1 MPNPMTVSSMTRSVD
16 PPTFE
21 SHDALR
27 RSVEPP
33 ELWLVR
39 LFGALVLHT
48 VLLFGVRSAWVN
60 VSVPM
65 GGEGGTIEFVEVGT
79 VESDAAIDPS
89 PKAEGVAPLQ
99 NLKPGQIASDPDQT
113 TIVAQPLKPLPSP
126 SPSIVER
133 SPLPVEPPKPNEPA
147 KPTKPNEPAKPTKP
161 NEPAKPTKPNEPA
174 KPTKPNEPAKPTKP
188 NEPAKPTK
196 PNEPQAPATSPRRLP
211 DPDKPASRPS
221 DPKPDTTS
229 EGNVGIQPAIDNFV
243 LTPKSS
249 GALQG
254 SSLKGT
260 ATLAVIGEPP
270 PGLAFKLPVKSGD
283 VLVVQVR
290 LVVNRNTQQVEDLD
304 ADGVAEVTVLSNSPA
319 YANPQVVPAVLQAVT
334 RDILKEYRFGVEY
347 QNIDTAPP
355 VLTEW
360 EITLLISVL

>member
-16 PPTFE
+16 PPIFE
-21 SHDALR
+21 SDDALR

-133 SPLPVEPPKPNEPA
+133 SPLPVEPSPMPQPTVQA
-147 KPTKPNEPAKPTKP
+147 STKPTVQASTKPTVQ
-161 NEPAKPTKPNEPA
+161 ASTQPTVQA
-174 KPTKPNEPAKPTKP
+174 STQPTVQASTQPTVQ
-188 NEPAKPTK
+188 ASTQPTVR
-196 PNEPQAPATSPRRLP
+196 PSTVPTVRTSPIATNVTPARQAAATTGKPQQTSVAPVDHLASDLLVKPVKPILLPAEFAWPIGQTFVVPVVLVFNNPQRLERFTTQLVP
-211 DPDKPASRPS
+211 QNIAAVDVKSLSIKPEQQVQLDNLVRELLVDSAVSVMLDS
-221 DPKPDTTS
+221 NKPDGYEPDASTWKIEVRVAVQSSTS
-229 EGNVGIQPAIDNFV
+229 Q
-243 LTPKSS
+243 
-249 GALQG
+249 
-254 SSLKGT
+254 
-260 ATLAVIGEPP
+260 
-270 PGLAFKLPVKSGD
+270 
-283 VLVVQVR
+283 
-290 LVVNRNTQQVEDLD
+290 
-304 ADGVAEVTVLSNSPA
+304 
-319 YANPQVVPAVLQAVT
+319 
-334 RDILKEYRFGVEY
+334 
-347 QNIDTAPP
+347 
-355 VLTEW
+355 
-360 EITLLISVL
+360 

>member
-1 MPNPMTVSSMTRSVD
+1 MTVSSMTRSVD
-16 PPTFE
+16 PPIFE
-21 SHDALR
+21 SDDALR
-27 RSVEPP
+27 RSAEPP

-126 SPSIVER
+126 SPSIVEP

-147 KPTKPNEPAKPTKP
+147 KPTKPNEPAKPTKS
-161 NEPAKPTKPNEPA
+161 
-174 KPTKPNEPAKPTKP
+174 

-196 PNEPQAPATSPRRLP
+196 PNEPQAPTTSPRRLP